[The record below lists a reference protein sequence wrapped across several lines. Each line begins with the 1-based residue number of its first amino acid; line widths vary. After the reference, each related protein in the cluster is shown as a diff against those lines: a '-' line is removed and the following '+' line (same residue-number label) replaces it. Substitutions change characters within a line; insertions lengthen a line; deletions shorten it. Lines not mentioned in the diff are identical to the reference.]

1 MASKYL
7 PSPLT
12 DAYFSNFNRESIHR
26 AIQNDIKQKT
36 GYAIDRQNDAD
47 LQALMKR
54 VYVNMVRDP
63 STDVRSQI
71 DRMNSAVL
79 REASAT
85 ITTGVLQHMVYLRD
99 IASSPVPLAPPQNT
113 STYGNKLP
121 YNFKI
126 GS

>member
-1 MASKYL
+1 MSSKYL
-7 PSPLT
+7 PSPLS
-12 DAYFSNFNRESIHR
+12 DAYFSEFNRESVHR
-26 AIQNDIKQKT
+26 AIQTDIKQKT

-47 LQALMKR
+47 LQALMRR
-54 VYVNMVRDP
+54 VYVNMAQDP
-63 STDVRSQI
+63 FTDVRGQI

-99 IASSPVPLAPPQNT
+99 IASNPVPLAPPQNT

>member
-1 MASKYL
+1 MSTKWL
-7 PSPLT
+7 PSPLS
-12 DAYFSNFNRESIHR
+12 DAFFSEFNRASIHR

-47 LQALMKR
+47 LQALMRR
-54 VYVNMVRDP
+54 VYVNMARDP
-63 STDVRSQI
+63 FSDVKGQL
-71 DRMNSAVL
+71 DRMNAAVI

-85 ITTGVLQHMVYLRD
+85 VTTGVLQHLVYLRD
-99 IASSPVPLAPPQNT
+99 RAVQPVPLPPPQNT

-126 GS
+126 GG

>member
-1 MASKYL
+1 MATRYQ

-12 DAYFSNFNRESIHR
+12 DAYFSSFNRESLHR
-26 AIQNDIKQKT
+26 AIQEDIKSKT

-54 VYVNMVRDP
+54 VYVNMSADP
-63 STDVRSQI
+63 FTDVRGQL
-71 DRMNSAVL
+71 DRMNAVVV

-85 ITTGVLQHMVYLRD
+85 ITTGVLQYMVYLRD
-99 IASSPVPLAPPQNT
+99 IASNPVPLPPPKNT

-126 GS
+126 GG

>member
-1 MASKYL
+1 MSTRL
-7 PSPLT
+7 QPSPLT
-12 DAYFSNFNRESIHR
+12 DAYFSAFNRETLHR

-54 VYVNMVRDP
+54 VYVNMVADP
-63 STDVRSQI
+63 FTDVRGQI
-71 DRMNSAVL
+71 DRMNAAVL
-79 REASAT
+79 REAAST

-99 IASSPVPLAPPQNT
+99 IASNPVPLAPPQNT

-126 GS
+126 GG

>member
-1 MASKYL
+1 MATKYI

-12 DAYFSNFNRESIHR
+12 DAFFSQFNRESIHR
-26 AIQNDIKQKT
+26 TIQNDIKAKT

-54 VYVNMVRDP
+54 VYVNMSADP
-63 STDVRSQI
+63 NSDVKGQL
-71 DRMNSAVL
+71 DRMNAAVV

-85 ITTGVLQHMVYLRD
+85 IMTGVLQHMVYLRD
-99 IASSPVPLAPPQNT
+99 ISSNPVPLAPPQNT